1 VKLTRGAFAPK
12 ASDFKLRALAR
23 NRITLVK
30 QIRFILSLAVLI
42 FILAVTAWRPQAT
55 QQLMEAWRGDPKAQ
69 LWPEVIVDI
78 IGGDYLRAGDAKTAI
93 ELFKLNLL
101 AKTRHSLA
109 TLFSVARR
117 TIGSAGRQDVS
128 SSNDFWRCPRCGG
141 PMVVVERLTAAEI
154 QLRSPPL
161 TAAA

>member
-1 VKLTRGAFAPK
+1 MKLTRGAFAPK

-55 QQLMEAWRGDPKAQ
+55 QQLMEARRGDPKAQ

-101 AKTRHSLA
+101 AYPDSADAHFNLADAYLNDGQKVLAREYAEKTMAMLDS
-109 TLFSVARR
+109 RR
-117 TIGSAGRQDVS
+117 
-128 SSNDFWRCPRCGG
+128 G
-141 PMVVVERLTAAEI
+141 PLIFIKA
-154 QLRSPPL
+154 
-161 TAAA
+161 